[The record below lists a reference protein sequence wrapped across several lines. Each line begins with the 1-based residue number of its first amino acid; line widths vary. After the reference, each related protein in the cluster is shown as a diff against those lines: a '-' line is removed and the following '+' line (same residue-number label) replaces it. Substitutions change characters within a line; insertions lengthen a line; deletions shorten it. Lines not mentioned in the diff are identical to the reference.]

1 MAWIFVDKE
10 GEEGQSSMRQQ
21 MRRNMR
27 SGYRYDGDSMM
38 RGGYGSGN
46 YRDGYRMGYRHGWE
60 DSEDEMD
67 DEHYRR
73 QRDSRGR
80 YM

>member
-27 SGYRYDGDSMM
+27 RGYRYDGSGAMM
-38 RGGYGSGN
+38 REGEYE
-46 YRDGYRMGYRHGWE
+46 RGYRTGYRHGVEDWE
-60 DSEDEMD
+60 DD
-67 DEHYRR
+67 DEQYRR
-73 QRDSRGR
+73 RDSRGR